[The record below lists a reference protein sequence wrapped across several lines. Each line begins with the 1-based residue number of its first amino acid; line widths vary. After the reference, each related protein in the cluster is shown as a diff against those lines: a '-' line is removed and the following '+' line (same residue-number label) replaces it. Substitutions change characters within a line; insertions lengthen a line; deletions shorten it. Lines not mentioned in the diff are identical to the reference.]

1 MSKFKV
7 GDRVRR
13 VAESTASVG
22 CFGKVGVDYTIAA
35 PASILSGDWRS
46 ECGIR
51 ISEDYFVLADT
62 SPVRSVIRK
71 EFVDG
76 RFGWVEVRSLDGVA
90 NRRVGIK
97 IGSGGDAVALSA
109 PELTAA
115 IATLTTIRDALDEV
129 A

>member
-13 VAESTASVG
+13 VAESTVSGG

-35 PASILSGDWRS
+35 PASVLSGNWRS

-71 EFVDG
+71 EIVEGVYG
-76 RFGWVEVRSLDGVA
+76 RVKVNDTGKTGL
-90 NRRVGIK
+90 VGLWFEGHYFKPAELRAI
-97 IGSGGDAVALSA
+97 SETALA
-109 PELTAA
+109 LA
-115 IATLTTIRDALDEV
+115 DALDEV